1 MLLLFEWRQCVAQW
15 ATSRGPCLRVQRA
28 CPGWSPSVWS
38 RSPEFGAAGDLST
51 GIAEGSLVLS
61 LGFGGAVKIQR
72 ACGPLGLLV
81 EEVVECVALRS
92 STGGILRLS

>member
-38 RSPEFGAAGDLST
+38 RSPELCVP
-51 GIAEGSLVLS
+51 EVKV
-61 LGFGGAVKIQR
+61 GGH
-72 ACGPLGLLV
+72 
-81 EEVVECVALRS
+81 VVEL
-92 STGGILRLS
+92 GGVGRDVS